1 MIRRPPRST
10 RTDTLFPYTTL
21 FRSIAW
27 TVAAVTSVLA
37 AASIFAV
44 AALAPLKTVVPYV
57 IRVNQTT
64 GAVDVQTAL
73 TQRPMRYDEAVTKYF
88 LAQYVRTRESWIPA
102 AAEENFRF
110 VTILS
115 QPAEQQRW
123 ARFFSNN
130 NAASPQNAWGKNA
143 VVQAR
148 VRNIAFINDRV
159 ANVRFTRRSEEHTSE
174 LQSLMRISYAVFCLK
189 KKNKIC

>member
-1 MIRRPPRST
+1 
-10 RTDTLFPYTTL
+10 
-21 FRSIAW
+21 
-27 TVAAVTSVLA
+27 
-37 AASIFAV
+37 
-44 AALAPLKTVVPYV
+44 
-57 IRVNQTT
+57 
-64 GAVDVQTAL
+64 
-73 TQRPMRYDEAVTKYF
+73 MRYDEAVTKYF

-143 VVQAR
+143 VLQAR
-148 VRNIAFINDRV
+148 VRNTAFINDRV
-159 ANVRFTRRSEEHTSE
+159 ANVRFKRIVQTAADT
-174 LQSLMRISYAVFCLK
+174 QSSAWIDTFTFASSHATHAER
-189 KKNKIC
+189 

>member
-1 MIRRPPRST
+1 MRIS
-10 RTDTLFPYTTL
+10 DW
-21 FRSIAW
+21 S
-27 TVAAVTSVLA
+27 S
-37 AASIFAV
+37 
-44 AALAPLKTVVPYV
+44 
-57 IRVNQTT
+57 
-64 GAVDVQTAL
+64 DVCSSDL
-73 TQRPMRYDEAVTKYF
+73 AVTKYF

-159 ANVRFTRRSEEHTSE
+159 ANVRFTRIVQTEADT
-174 LQSLMRISYAVFCLK
+174 Q
-189 KKNKIC
+189 KIGRASCRERVCKDV

>member
-1 MIRRPPRST
+1 MLKKRCSCVVESSWRFCFCKQQTAYEMRIS
-10 RTDTLFPYTTL
+10 DWSSDVCSSDL
-21 FRSIAW
+21 
-27 TVAAVTSVLA
+27 VLA

-143 VVQAR
+143 AVQAR
-148 VRNIAFINDRV
+148 GRAHV
-159 ANVRFTRRSEEHTSE
+159 
-174 LQSLMRISYAVFCLK
+174 
-189 KKNKIC
+189 